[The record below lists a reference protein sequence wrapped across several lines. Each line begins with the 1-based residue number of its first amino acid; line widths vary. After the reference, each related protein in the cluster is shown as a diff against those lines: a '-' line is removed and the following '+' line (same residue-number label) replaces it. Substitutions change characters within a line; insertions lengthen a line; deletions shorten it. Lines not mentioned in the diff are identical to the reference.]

1 MSKKAI
7 IAVVIAAI
15 VVAGA
20 VIGIQQ
26 ATKSSTSDS
35 TYAKKFTA
43 DYPNVAKMLN
53 GIPQNGQ
60 VLGSAKAPISIVE
73 YMDYKCPVC
82 GAASHNLVPPLINDY
97 VRTGKATIEV
107 RPVHVIQGNQSETAA
122 LSGLAT
128 APQNLMW
135 NFTELILRN
144 QGSELDPW
152 LTQGVLN
159 DAATAAGVNAAQW
172 NQVNQGQG
180 VVTQFLNTANSF
192 AADTSAAGDQEAT
205 PTFVI
210 HGPKGSVVVQGDV
223 PESAITQAMQKVNG
237 GKV

>member
-1 MSKKAI
+1 LSKKVI
-7 IAVVIAAI
+7 IGVVIAAI
-15 VVAGA
+15 VVAAA

-26 ATKSSTSDS
+26 ATKSSSSDA

-43 DYPNVAKMLN
+43 DYPNVAQMLS
-53 GIPQNGQ
+53 GIPQHGQ
-60 VLGSAKAPISIVE
+60 VLGSATAPVSIAE

-82 GAASHNLVPPLINDY
+82 GAASRNLVPPLIKDY
-97 VRTGKATIEV
+97 VRTGKATIELL
-107 RPVHVIQGNQSETAA
+107 PVHVIAGNQSETAA
-122 LSGLAT
+122 LAGLAT
-128 APQNLMW
+128 APQNRMW

-144 QGSELDPW
+144 QGNELDPW

-159 DAATAAGVNAAQW
+159 DAAATSGVNSAQW

-192 AADTSAAGDQEAT
+192 AADTSAAGYRQAT

-210 HGPKGSVVVQGDV
+210 GGPKGSVVVQGDV
-223 PESAITQAMQKVNG
+223 SEATITQAMQQVNG

>member
-1 MSKKAI
+1 LSKKAI

-20 VIGIQQ
+20 LIGIQQ
-26 ATKSSTSDS
+26 ATKSSANDAA
-35 TYAKKFTA
+35 YAKKFTA
-43 DYPNVAKMLN
+43 DYPNVAQLLN

-60 VLGSAKAPISIVE
+60 VLGSPKAPISILE

-97 VRTGKATIEV
+97 VRTGKATIEL
-107 RPVHVIQGNQSETAA
+107 RPVHIIQGNQSETAA
-122 LSGLAT
+122 LAGLAT
-128 APQNLMW
+128 APQNRMW
-135 NFTELILRN
+135 YFTELILRN

-152 LTQGVLN
+152 LTQTVLN
-159 DAATAAGVNAAQW
+159 DAATTSGVNAAQW

-180 VVTQFLNTANSF
+180 VVTQFFNTANSF

-205 PTFVI
+205 PTFVV
-210 HGPKGSVVVQGDV
+210 HGPKGAIVLQGDV
-223 PESAITQAMQKVNG
+223 PESQITQAMQQVNG